1 MVDYA
6 IGSDD
11 WMQKHFPL
19 GEQAGDRLLSDS
31 MKRPP
36 PLGGAVNLDP
46 QIEQRKM
53 QNDQTERNSAK
64 ALKAKGLLKPHENQ
78 MAVNQWGPFWE
89 DIKEFGGKVG
99 GVLSDIGSGVGEGV
113 ESMLGKTRQDPN
125 LALAMAMAGFSIA
138 DPDSVFTNYPR
149 DPYSAFRALKSGL
162 GSGLQT
168 YAQLSKPRELGFAEQ
183 ERIKNMYKLQQIEA
197 ENKGGKNRGEFR
209 RLLSEL
215 GTHKEGSPMH
225 TYIKNRIKYLTD
237 VDPSL
242 VKEHKYLTGL
252 KTDEARKEF
261 IGLNRAAKTLG
272 LGGKSVVLDP
282 LTSEPT
288 KTFEHTL
295 EKQEE
300 IPYIEKSTA
309 VKKTAAIRAEEIAK
323 TRLALPDSIE
333 AHAYMMELLDKA
345 INHEGMPQVIGMPN
359 ILTLGGLIP
368 ATAGADF
375 RGVYDQIKGKQF
387 MEAYKTLKGGGQIT
401 EIEGNKATD
410 AMARMRKTQ
419 SEPAFVASLNE
430 LKGVITKI
438 LERQKA
444 FAAQE
449 ISPKRRKNDRRN
461 KSEGFTVVED

>member
-138 DPDSVFTNYPR
+138 DPDSGFTNNPR

-197 ENKGGKNRGEFR
+197 ESKYGKGMGEYR
-209 RLLSEL
+209 RVLQHLRLLEQQNPD
-215 GTHKEGSPMH
+215 HPKM
-225 TYIKNRIKYLTD
+225 NR
-237 VDPSL
+237 
-242 VKEHKYLTGL
+242 H
-252 KTDEARKEF
+252 
-261 IGLNRAAKTLG
+261 
-272 LGGKSVVLDP
+272 
-282 LTSEPT
+282 
-288 KTFEHTL
+288 
-295 EKQEE
+295 
-300 IPYIEKSTA
+300 
-309 VKKTAAIRAEEIAK
+309 
-323 TRLALPDSIE
+323 
-333 AHAYMMELLDKA
+333 
-345 INHEGMPQVIGMPN
+345 
-359 ILTLGGLIP
+359 ILFCKV
-368 ATAGADF
+368 AT
-375 RGVYDQIKGKQF
+375 
-387 MEAYKTLKGGGQIT
+387 
-401 EIEGNKATD
+401 
-410 AMARMRKTQ
+410 
-419 SEPAFVASLNE
+419 
-430 LKGVITKI
+430 
-438 LERQKA
+438 
-444 FAAQE
+444 
-449 ISPKRRKNDRRN
+449 
-461 KSEGFTVVED
+461 